1 MRNVVP
7 AGLLV
12 AVLASGVAFA
22 QQARD
27 WDAVELTIHHVA
39 GDIYYLEG
47 AGGNIGLSVGEDGI
61 VFVLGAGEQFKPP
74 LEHRVG
80 EALMATPAISDG
92 VVYFRGTRTLFAVGK
107 KTSQ

>member
-12 AVLASGVAFA
+12 AVLASGAAFA

-61 VFVLGAGEQFKPP
+61 VMIDDQFAP
-74 LEHRVG
+74 LTERIV
-80 EALMATPAISDG
+80 AAISELNDG
-92 VVYFRGTRTLFAVGK
+92 EIRFVINTHVHHDHTGGN
-107 KTSQ
+107 

>member
-12 AVLASGVAFA
+12 AVLASGAAFA

-47 AGGNIGLSVGEDGI
+47 AGGELMSRTDTSNLAPANLIL
-61 VFVLGAGEQFKPP
+61 AGQ
-74 LEHRVG
+74 
-80 EALMATPAISDG
+80 APAS
-92 VVYFRGTRTLFAVGK
+92 
-107 KTSQ
+107 